1 MPAKRVLILA
11 GDFVED
17 YEVMVPYQALE
28 FVGYVVHVVC
38 PGKTAGQTIRTAVH
52 DNEGDQTYT
61 EKPGHNFTL
70 NASFGEIRAADYVG
84 LLLPGGRA
92 PEYLRL
98 NEDVLNLVRSFA
110 TEQKPIGAICHGIQL
125 LTTAGVVKGRRCTSY
140 AACGPEITAAGG
152 QYVAVPVD
160 QAYVEGNFVTAPAWP
175 AHAAL
180 LREFARLLGAKFDLG

>member
-1 MPAKRVLILA
+1 MTTKQLLLLA
-11 GDFVED
+11 GDYVED

-28 FVGYVVHVVC
+28 FVGYQVHVVC
-38 PGKTAGQTIRTAVH
+38 PGKSAGQTIKTAVH

-70 NASFGEIRAADYVG
+70 NASFAEIRAADYAG

-98 NEDVLNLVRSFA
+98 NEDVLNLVRSFV
-110 TEQKPIGAICHGIQL
+110 EDKKPIAAICHGIQV
-125 LTTAGVVKGRRCTSY
+125 LTAAGVVKGRRCTTY

-152 QYVAVPVD
+152 QYVAIPID

-180 LREFARLLGAKFDLG
+180 LSEFAKLLGAKFDLG